1 MTERQRDDTGATPE
15 REDPVAPDS
24 FADKD
29 PYEGSDADRIPWIDH
44 ARAAYEEARQQR
56 NASAP
61 TALPEA
67 SESPAEALHSD
78 AWLSDAEAPTGE
90 RFAGVAP
97 DNDPVERLRW
107 RDRARL
113 WWAKTLAK
121 RRDKLER
128 RDLGNVDAQRFERH
142 RQQQRLMAGALG
154 CVGLLAAALWAG
166 SQVNRGRVVEPE
178 VRLYTNDFKLG
189 PDTLEKQSYQRRYD
203 ERLEAMGRRLAG
215 LEETLGALDTR
226 LKEAA
231 RKEGGAALALG
242 TESAGSR
249 QPGATPLPDFAS
261 DRLPGIELP
270 TPPTR
275 PAHEPPRLS
284 KLAVADAADR
294 ETQKGPGR
302 SRALW
307 DEPMARNR
315 ARHEAEKTY
324 LPAGTFVRGVVLSG
338 VTAPTGG
345 NAAQNPIPMLI
356 ELTDLA
362 RLPNRFRSDIE
373 RCFVTANATG
383 DLSSERVWVRLDRLS
398 CMSKKGKAIDVRVQ
412 GYATGE
418 DGKTGV
424 RARLVTRSG
433 QAIANALFLGS
444 LSGLGKAVSLS
455 AQSTTSFD
463 SGAVQTTVD
472 DPWRAGMGKGMSD
485 AMDRIVAYYIRL
497 ADKIFPVLELDS
509 GRRLDIVLSQGVTV
523 AEDASA
529 LAPAAIEDEEINGAA
544 RFGRAVRSQ
553 E

>member
-15 REDPVAPDS
+15 REEPVAPDS

-29 PYEGSDADRIPWIDH
+29 PYEGADADRIPWIDH
-44 ARAAYEEARQQR
+44 ARAAYEEARLER
-56 NASAP
+56 NAPAP

-67 SESPAEALHSD
+67 SLSPSEALQSD
-78 AWLSDAEAPTGE
+78 AWPSDAEASTGE
-90 RFAGVAP
+90 GFVGVAP

-107 RDRARL
+107 RERARL
-113 WWAKTLAK
+113 WWTKTLAK

-128 RDLGNVDAQRFERH
+128 RDLGNVDAQRFERR

-249 QPGATPLPDFAS
+249 QPGVTPLPDLAS

-270 TPPTR
+270 TTPTR

-302 SRALW
+302 ARALW

-315 ARHEAEKTY
+315 ARHEAEKNVF
-324 LPAGTFVRGVVLSG
+324 AGGHL
-338 VTAPTGG
+338 
-345 NAAQNPIPMLI
+345 
-356 ELTDLA
+356 
-362 RLPNRFRSDIE
+362 
-373 RCFVTANATG
+373 
-383 DLSSERVWVRLDRLS
+383 
-398 CMSKKGKAIDVRVQ
+398 
-412 GYATGE
+412 
-418 DGKTGV
+418 
-424 RARLVTRSG
+424 
-433 QAIANALFLGS
+433 
-444 LSGLGKAVSLS
+444 
-455 AQSTTSFD
+455 
-463 SGAVQTTVD
+463 
-472 DPWRAGMGKGMSD
+472 RAGRRALGRHGADGRQRRAKPHSD
-485 AMDRIVAYYIRL
+485 AH
-497 ADKIFPVLELDS
+497 
-509 GRRLDIVLSQGVTV
+509 
-523 AEDASA
+523 
-529 LAPAAIEDEEINGAA
+529 
-544 RFGRAVRSQ
+544 
-553 E
+553 